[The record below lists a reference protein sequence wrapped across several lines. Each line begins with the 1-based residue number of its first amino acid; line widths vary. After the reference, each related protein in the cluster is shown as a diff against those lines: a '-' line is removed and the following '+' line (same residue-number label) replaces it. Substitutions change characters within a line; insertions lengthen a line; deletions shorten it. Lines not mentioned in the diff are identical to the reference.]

1 MNNPLFNLMN
11 NGIAGNIMQMLPG
24 LKQNPIGALQSA
36 GFNIPNNLS
45 NPQQIVQY
53 LMQSGQINQG
63 QLDYAQKMAQIF
75 GLKI

>member
-24 LKQNPIGALQSA
+24 LKQNPISALQSA

-63 QLDYAQKMAQIF
+63 QLDYAQKMAQVF